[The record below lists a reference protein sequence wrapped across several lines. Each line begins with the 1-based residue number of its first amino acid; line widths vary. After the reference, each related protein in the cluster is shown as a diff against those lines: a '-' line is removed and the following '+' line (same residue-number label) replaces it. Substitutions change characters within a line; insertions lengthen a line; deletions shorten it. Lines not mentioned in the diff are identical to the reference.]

1 MEISSVKNQESKK
14 IVSNTA
20 KAATIGAGVFGTLGA
35 LSNHSLQKDII
46 RSAKLNPGCT
56 SIRPLVLGDSKLL
69 QKSAEM
75 VENLSKKIIES
86 GNKIVKSE
94 IVKSG
99 LKSAAQGA
107 AIVGGIALL
116 VNLVKN
122 ANASKNTE
130 NK

>member
-46 RSAKLNPGCT
+46 ELAKQNPGCN
-56 SIRPLVLGDSKLL
+56 SVKPLVLGDSKLL

-75 VENLSKKIIES
+75 FENLSKKIIAS

-99 LKSAAQGA
+99 LKCAAQGA